1 MIWGIFLVLLAVL
14 ALLGRTRL
22 GFRGT
27 YTRQEVGVWSRL
39 GAFQWRL
46 YH

>member
-1 MIWGIFLVLLAVL
+1 MIWGIFLAVLAAL

-27 YTRQEVGVWSRL
+27 YLSL
-39 GAFQWRL
+39 I
-46 YH
+46 HI